1 MAPLFILGLQRSGTT
16 LLYEIFAASGA
27 FNISTAWHVICF
39 DELRRGVDDPA
50 ASRQRLQERFAA
62 AGLTPRGMDIVKIGP
77 DTPEEYGFV
86 LAGRGLGMRI
96 TRRSLPVFEE
106 FCEVVRRYPAA
117 GGKGFP
123 VAEVREGIHA
133 GARFPSRTTEMQDSH
148 PAVCGKGFPLAEV
161 REGIL
166 APAALAPAAPP
177 ADRPL
182 VLKNTWDFGNA
193 ARIKALVPGARFVF
207 IHRNP
212 VQIVSSLYRVV
223 RKAVLKG
230 FPYLELLSDRFRR
243 FAAGGVPLRLARLLC
258 ARMPGLLAR
267 GVVHFVAHQA
277 RGHLRGL
284 SVLNT
289 TDYIDVRYEDL
300 CAHPNETMARLLAF
314 AGVDPGA
321 AGGPP
326 VDYRPMIGPHATHV
340 EAEIIDRRRLVV
352 RRLARYATAI
362 GYDLS
367 TLGEGVG
374 ASPRKE
380 LPGR

>member
-16 LLYEIFAASGA
+16 LLYEMFAASGA
-27 FNISTAWHVICF
+27 FNVSTAWHVICF
-39 DELRRGVDDPA
+39 DELRRGVDDVA

-62 AGLTPRGMDIVKIGP
+62 AGLKTRGMDIVKIGP

-106 FCEVVRRYPAA
+106 FCEVVRRYPAG

-123 VAEVREGIHA
+123 VAEVREGI
-133 GARFPSRTTEMQDSH
+133 
-148 PAVCGKGFPLAEV
+148 
-161 REGIL
+161 L
-166 APAALAPAAPP
+166 APAGLAPATAAPP

-182 VLKNTWDFGNA
+182 VLKNTWNFGNA

-207 IHRNP
+207 IHRDP

-223 RKAVLKG
+223 CKAVLKG
-230 FPYLELLSDRFRR
+230 FPYLELLSDRFAR
-243 FAAGGVPLRLARLLC
+243 FAAGGVPLRTARLLC
-258 ARMPGLLAR
+258 TRTPGVVAR

-277 RGHLRGL
+277 RGYLRGL
-284 SVLNT
+284 PALNT

-300 CAHPNETMARLLAF
+300 CARPNETMARLLAF

-321 AGGPP
+321 AGGPS

-340 EAEIIDRRRLVV
+340 EPEIAARRRLVI
-352 RRLARYATAI
+352 RRFQRYALAG
-362 GYDLS
+362 GYDLAA
-367 TLGEGVG
+367 LAE
-374 ASPRKE
+374 
-380 LPGR
+380 PGRQRDPRAHAGHAAH